1 MAILRYIL
9 FLLSATIL
17 TSCYEEFNPAIDT
30 QPVLCMNALIT
41 AGEPIE
47 VEITHTWMFN
57 DKQPR
62 TITELMTP
70 Q

>member
-30 QPVLCMNALIT
+30 KPVLCMNALIT

-57 DKQPR
+57 DKAAENLSL
-62 TITELMTP
+62 IHI
-70 Q
+70 